1 MIFGTNNVHFVDS
14 DGTKIL
20 EIATTTNESNIS
32 ITNEGFIP
40 ATILNKFTVTTFPIL
55 VYLNSEINCDDTN
68 INKIISPRPFKLLDK
83 YLIISFPV
91 FICFVTVPYI
101 IEQII
106 NINDVIYKIPFT
118 NGEFA
123 PNNLFTYIDCDESS
137 NAPDKGNLGM
147 IAYTSKT
154 NIIIKAINAFL
165 NALLSNFSLSSISSE
180 PILTGFLLAIIS
192 VIIEINNANNKL
204 DITTKNKFPE

>member
-1 MIFGTNNVHFVDS
+1 
-14 DGTKIL
+14 
-20 EIATTTNESNIS
+20 
-32 ITNEGFIP
+32 
-40 ATILNKFTVTTFPIL
+40 
-55 VYLNSEINCDDTN
+55 
-68 INKIISPRPFKLLDK
+68 
-83 YLIISFPV
+83 
-91 FICFVTVPYI
+91 
-101 IEQII
+101 
-106 NINDVIYKIPFT
+106 
-118 NGEFA
+118 
-123 PNNLFTYIDCDESS
+123 
-137 NAPDKGNLGM
+137 M